1 VDVSPDH
8 IQQIESIAG
17 DHQLSLVLLFGS
29 AVTGQGEHQG
39 SDLDIAVRYSGK
51 VPAFNEQYQLIQ
63 QLQGLFPDRE
73 VDLAV
78 INHADPLFLK
88 KITENCRLLHGDPG
102 QLQELKIYAFKRY
115 QDHRPYFLMERAF
128 VDRFVQGADAPSSD

>member
-1 VDVSPDH
+1 MDISPDR

-17 DHQLSLVLLFGS
+17 DHRLSLVLLFGS
-29 AVTGQGEHQG
+29 AVTSRGEHQG

-51 VPAFNEQYQLIQ
+51 VPELKKQYRLIH

-115 QDHRPYFLMERAF
+115 QDHRPYFVMERDF
-128 VDRFVQGADAPSSD
+128 VDRYLETTMEME

>member
-17 DHQLSLVLLFGS
+17 DHRLSLVLLFGS

-51 VPAFNEQYQLIQ
+51 VPAFNEQYQLI
-63 QLQGLFPDRE
+63 R
-73 VDLAV
+73 
-78 INHADPLFLK
+78 
-88 KITENCRLLHGDPG
+88 

-115 QDHRPYFLMERAF
+115 QDHRPYFVMERAF
-128 VDRFVQGADAPSSD
+128 VDRFVQGADTPSSD

>member
-1 VDVSPDH
+1 MDISPDQ
-8 IQQIESIAG
+8 IEQIESIAR

-29 AVTGQGEHQG
+29 AVTGQGEHPG
-39 SDLDIAVRYSGK
+39 SDLDIAVRYSGT
-51 VPAFNEQYQLIQ
+51 VPAFNEQYHLIH
-63 QLQGLFPDRE
+63 QLQGLFPHRE

-88 KITENCRLLHGDPG
+88 KITENCRLLYGDPG

-115 QDHRPYFLMERAF
+115 QDHRPYFVMEQAF
-128 VDRFVQGADAPSSD
+128 VDRYLKSAMEAQ